1 VASAGY
7 VEPNGAWRWGNGEV
21 LDFSA
26 WAAGEPNDADCL
38 AGGGFGPANY
48 LQIVKDTWGAHFWND
63 IGETGMTCY
72 GNLAPS
78 FVIEWS
84 ADCND
89 DGIVDYG
96 QILTG
101 QLADSDANGVPDIC
115 ERPTDVNRDGVVNGG
130 DLALLLDNWGGTGT
144 GDVDGDGTVGGGDL
158 TLVLNDWG

>member
-1 VASAGY
+1 VDWPGTTT
-7 VEPNGAWRWGNGEV
+7 
-21 LDFSA
+21 L
-26 WAAGEPNDADCL
+26 
-38 AGGGFGPANY
+38 
-48 LQIVKDTWGAHFWND
+48 
-63 IGETGMTCY
+63 
-72 GNLAPS
+72 LAP
-78 FVIEWS
+78 VALGKWS
-84 ADCND
+84 ADCNA

-130 DLALLLDNWGGTGT
+130 DLALILDNWGGTGT